1 MPTNFGPEVK
11 QAMDEPPTAPRAR
24 QPGQL
29 VNRAERKEVVP
40 GRGTLGAQE
49 TRVPVPRPA
58 GMGAP
63 IHGDIP
69 HIAAATSIAHAIL
82 NKRGVG

>member
-11 QAMDEPPTAPRAR
+11 AAMDEPASPPRPR
-24 QPGQL
+24 QPGQI
-29 VNRAERKEVVP
+29 VNRASRKEVVP
-40 GRGTLGAQE
+40 TRSAMGGQE

-58 GMGAP
+58 GVGGVLQ
-63 IHGDIP
+63 GDVP

-82 NKRGVG
+82 NKRGLG